1 MMDGGGA
8 ARGVGGE
15 ERRYV
20 HLAPETVTNVAEA
33 IGITSLSAGVAKD
46 LAEDT
51 TYRLREIADACSQF
65 LRHSRKRKL
74 TTDILNKVFK
84 HKNIEPVIGHK
95 KSRIL
100 GCDSFEYL
108 PEGEL
113 FVESDR
119 EIHLVNESLQP
130 VNNKGIEESQIIV
143 SASWIALQGVALSTT
158 QEEGKVNP
166 TETSIKTS
174 LLQYY
179 TTATN
184 HLLGDSEQLCLLVL
198 QDLRENNRVTPLL
211 PYLVTFSRVCLN
223 RYKENSVIT
232 ARLIRLI
239 SALFSNPH
247 INLSPK
253 PYLSYLVSALLG
265 FLIKENKDL
274 NPVEHVQLAAC
285 VLSQALYRWA
295 TPTNLLRTQTL
306 KALKENS
313 SNHLSY
319 AQYGSLYS
327 LFILGPQVLE
337 ECLMPLYETLL
348 SNLWTSLAQEQ
359 QRSCARNGSTSG
371 GGHQLGNWSLGLLRL
386 IGAKVVS
393 HWRKRRADYRAAKNL
408 YKLLD
413 VYFGDSLVPFIF
425 PTGGSDRTD
434 AGRSRRLAPTAG
446 QGHGRLRIR
455 KVRTMPTTL
464 GSGGPRHE
472 AVGGGGAGGTGAGG
486 NGDLFGAPRHL
497 DRGFFSAHEDF
508 NFLADMGVPSDI
520 FETADLDATERQ
532 EHDFSGYFKS
542 RTVNLSKSATMMFPE
557 AKPFRFRARA
567 VKFNLGPCRQED
579 PDKLK
584 RSVLAAER
592 GRRMVAW
599 RHLVAGGRAR
609 QTKGATRR
617 PSGIANYCHLIS
629 FNL

>member
-1 MMDGGGA
+1 MDSAA
-8 ARGVGGE
+8 ARGGASE

-20 HLAPETVTNVAEA
+20 HLSPETVINAAEA
-33 IGITSLSAGVAKD
+33 IGITNLSSAAAKD

-74 TTDILNKVFK
+74 TTDIVNKVFK
-84 HKNIEPVIGHK
+84 CKSIEPVIGHK

-130 VNNKGIEESQIIV
+130 VNKGFEESQILV
-143 SASWIALQGVALSTT
+143 SASWIALQGVALSTK
-158 QEEGKVNP
+158 QDEGKVNP
-166 TETSIKTS
+166 TETSIKKS

-179 TTATN
+179 TTVTN
-184 HLLGDSEQLCLLVL
+184 HLLGDSEQLCLRVL

-211 PYLVTFSRVCLN
+211 PYLVTFSRVGLN

-265 FLIKENKDL
+265 FLIKENKDF

-306 KALKENS
+306 RALKENS
-313 SNHLSY
+313 SSHFSY

-348 SNLWTSLAQEQ
+348 YNLWNNLMEEQ
-359 QRSCARNGSTSG
+359 QQRRNVKCGQ
-371 GGHQLGNWSLGLLRL
+371 QLGNWSLGLLRL
-386 IGAKVVS
+386 IGAKMVS
-393 HWRKRRADYRAAKNL
+393 YWRWQRADYRAARSL
-408 YKLLD
+408 YTLLD
-413 VYFGDSLVPFIF
+413 IYFGDSLVPFIF
-425 PTGGSDRTD
+425 NNYGSGESITLKR
-434 AGRSRRLAPTAG
+434 TAG
-446 QGHGRLRIR
+446 GHKLRRLRIR
-455 KVRTMPTTL
+455 KVRAITI
-464 GSGGPRHE
+464 GSSGGRQE
-472 AVGGGGAGGTGAGG
+472 IVSASSGGVTG
-486 NGDLFGAPRHL
+486 DIFGAPTNL
-497 DRGFFSAHEDF
+497 DRSFFSAQGDF

-520 FETADLDATERQ
+520 FETAADLEATDRH
-532 EHDFSGYFKS
+532 EHDFSGFFKA
-542 RTVNLSKSATMMFPE
+542 RTISLSKMASVIFPDV
-557 AKPFRFRARA
+557 KPFRFRARA
-567 VKFNLGPCRQED
+567 IKFNLGPCRQED

-584 RSVLAAER
+584 RSVLTTER
-592 GRRMVAW
+592 GRRLVAW
-599 RHLVAGGRAR
+599 RNVVVGGRPKV
-609 QTKGATRR
+609 TKGASRNNLSSVTLT
-617 PSGIANYCHLIS
+617 NYSHLLLH
-629 FNL
+629 NL